1 MTAEGLDECAENH
14 HDDHHHSDT
23 DGNRT
28 CGQRGHLSAVPHTG
42 PEDDRRRAE
51 SGRVVAMLG
60 LRPDVEC

>member
-14 HDDHHHSDT
+14 HDDHHHSN
-23 DGNRT
+23 GNGT
-28 CGQRGHLSAVPHTG
+28 CGWRGHLSAVPHTG
-42 PEDDRRRAE
+42 PEDDRRRAK